1 MQNRHKIPIVYYH
14 SAGEGGRSWFRHFL
28 SIPVE
33 VLEEHFKLISR
44 NFKSLFIGEFYDIRI
59 GRGKSDKRHIIITFD
74 DGYLDN
80 WTLVFPMLQKYR
92 LKATVFVS
100 PEFVNPEN
108 VIRPNY
114 SDFKSGNANREDIM
128 HKGFLSW
135 QEMKLM
141 EESGLVDIQ
150 SHTMSHTK
158 YFVSDRLLGVHH
170 PGGDILYPTGNLYPE
185 RKPYYIED
193 KSFENLLPYGFP
205 LFEEASSVIAR
216 RVTINPEFIKECVEL
231 YHDFD
236 FTSIE
241 FSSALD
247 LVKPLYE
254 AYKLKGSLL
263 TARETETEYNDRLK
277 YEIVQSKV
285 VIEEKLSKR
294 VDFLCWPHGD
304 NNDSAHDIAIRA
316 GYLMTTVGNL
326 RNAKTTDLTRMPD
339 RMAIDLSSRRKAA
352 KSRIKIRA
360 FAGRFPWSLFL
371 FLSRKSLLL
380 ERHLKSTS

>member
-14 SAGEGGRSWFRHFL
+14 SAGEGGSSWFRHFL

-33 VLEEHFKLISR
+33 VLEEHFRFISR

-59 GRGKSDKRHIIITFD
+59 GRSKPDRRHIIITFD

-108 VIRPNY
+108 IIRPNY
-114 SDFKSGNANREDIM
+114 SDFKSGNANREDMM

-170 PGGDILYPTGNLYPE
+170 PGGDILYPAGNLYPG

-216 RVTINPEFIKECVEL
+216 RVTINPEFMKECVEL
-231 YHDFD
+231 YNDYD
-236 FTSIE
+236 FTSFE

-254 AYKLKGSLL
+254 TYKLKGSLL
-263 TARETETEYNDRLK
+263 TGRETETEYNDRLK

-316 GYLMTTVGNL
+316 GYLMTTVGKMMNV
-326 RNAKTTDLTRMPD
+326 KTTDLTRLPD

-352 KSRIKIRA
+352 KSRVKISA
-360 FAGRFPWSLFL
+360 FAGRFPWSFFL
-371 FLSRKSLLL
+371 LLCRRSLLL
-380 ERHLKSTS
+380 KGHLKRTS